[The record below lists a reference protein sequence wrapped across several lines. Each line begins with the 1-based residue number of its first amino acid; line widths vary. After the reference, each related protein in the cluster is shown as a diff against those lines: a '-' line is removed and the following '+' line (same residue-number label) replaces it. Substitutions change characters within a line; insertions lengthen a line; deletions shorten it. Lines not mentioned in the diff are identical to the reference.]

1 MTFDYLQGF
10 LHVNPSTLKVEREEK
25 NCAKHT
31 TRFSFDKSVRG
42 LTFEFQY
49 MDKLFNSPN

>member
-25 NCAKHT
+25 NCSKHT
-31 TRFSFDKSVRG
+31 TIFSLDKSVRG